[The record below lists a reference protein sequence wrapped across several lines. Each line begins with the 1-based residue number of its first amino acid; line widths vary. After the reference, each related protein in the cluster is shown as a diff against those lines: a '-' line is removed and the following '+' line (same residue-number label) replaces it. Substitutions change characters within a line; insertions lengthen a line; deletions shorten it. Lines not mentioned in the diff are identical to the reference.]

1 MALVINLF
9 AGPGVGKSTTAAK
22 VFAELKM
29 KGIKRIQAELDNL
42 MNDQNIDNCFGVDYW
57 DPDSDNPD
65 VKHWQIT
72 LIPPKGTDYEGG
84 YFKIEVKFDETYP
97 DKPPKMKFVTKI
109 YHCNISEG
117 DGHICLNS
125 LKGSWKPT
133 MTIED
138 ILKHIVILLYNASDN
153 TTKIISSKS
162 IEWRW
167 VLCYGNYKI
176 ETEFKSPSSLNNVN
190 VGTVEMTLSLIPLLF

>member
-1 MALVINLF
+1 MSNV
-9 AGPGVGKSTTAAK
+9 K
-22 VFAELKM
+22 KM
-29 KGIKRIQAELDNL
+29 KGIKRIQTELDNL

-57 DPDSDNPD
+57 DPDSDSPD

-109 YHCNISEG
+109 YHCNISEI

-125 LKGSWKPT
+125 LKDSWKPT

-138 ILKHIVILLYNASDN
+138 ILKHIVILLYKQNPEDPLNSDAA
-153 TTKIISSKS
+153 KVYLKS
-162 IEWRW
+162 E
-167 VLCYGNYKI
+167 K
-176 ETEFKSPSSLNNVN
+176 EFKEIVAKKTEEFANINDFENLKKQNIELIDNCDCLDCNIGQILFGHRHRPNRLNN
-190 VGTVEMTLSLIPLLF
+190 I